1 MAKQMKHDIEIE
13 ITVNTKDDKYSFVV
27 PLDNIKKS
35 LNTNPAKEIVKPK
48 KPEKKSAEL
57 EVRMM
62 AQDDVMV
69 SDEQRFELE
78 LEIIDYVE
86 GLIKEDVS
94 LAKEFLNDNKNRF
107 SPILKDMLSEM
118 INTELGV

>member
-1 MAKQMKHDIEIE
+1 MKHDIEIE